1 MPKGIYVLIIASFQL
16 AFDFEGDRYPPKKE
30 QKK

>member
-1 MPKGIYVLIIASFQL
+1 MSLIIASFQL